1 VQVVVENDGNEPA
14 TGVTVS
20 ISPVG
25 AAVSSF
31 ARVDVGTLAPGDERL
46 VTLALASARV
56 GLASGVVTAVG
67 AQPDPTPA
75 NARTTVATSVLDCTI
90 VGTPASDMLFG
101 TPGRDHICGL
111 PGADHIEGG
120 KGNDY
125 IDAGNGNDVIIPGP
139 GEDTVIARGGR
150 DVIYARD
157 GKRDWVDCGT
167 EYDIAIVDRIDHTHH
182 CEKVVR
188 R

>member
-1 VQVVVENDGNEPA
+1 
-14 TGVTVS
+14 VTVS

-25 AAVSSF
+25 AAVSSV

-46 VTLALASARV
+46 VTLTLGSARV
-56 GLASGVVTAVG
+56 GLASGVVAVVG

-75 NARTTVATSVLDCTI
+75 NARATVATSVLDCTI
-90 VGTPASDMLFG
+90 VGTPGSDMLFG
-101 TPGRDHICGL
+101 TPGRDRICGL
-111 PGADHIEGG
+111 PGADHVEGG

-139 GEDTVIARGGR
+139 GNDTVIARGGR

-157 GKRDWVDCGT
+157 GRRDWVDCGT

-182 CEKVVR
+182 CEKVLR